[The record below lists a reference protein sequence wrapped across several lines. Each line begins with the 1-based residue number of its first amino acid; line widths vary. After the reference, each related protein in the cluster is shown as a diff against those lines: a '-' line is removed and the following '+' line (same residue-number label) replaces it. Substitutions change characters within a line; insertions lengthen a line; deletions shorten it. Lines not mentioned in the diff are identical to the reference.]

1 VAVDCEVVHQHQGR
15 GVAPRVP
22 AYPAGMRARVW
33 VGVLIAVAVVAVG
46 GIYSIWNGR
55 LRPTDIRMVRPEV
68 ANRLDVELT
77 TCNAERQATVAES
90 DEAVFIRVMIR
101 NNHAGL
107 DCADGMTITLERPL
121 GNRVVVDVS
130 GWDRV
135 EVQD

>member
-1 VAVDCEVVHQHQGR
+1 
-15 GVAPRVP
+15 
-22 AYPAGMRARVW
+22 MRARVW
-33 VGVLIAVAVVAVG
+33 AAVLIALVLVG
-46 GIYSIWNGR
+46 IGGWYWTWNGR
-55 LRPTDIRMVRPEV
+55 LRPTGIEEV
-68 ANRLDVELT
+68 YLDPSGGNRLDVELT
-77 TCNAERQATVAES
+77 TCNAKRQATVAES